1 MSHFD
6 ILMTITL
13 KVNMIIRQ
21 MTSMTCKLIQ
31 NTHFHVNDDTFK
43 SDNIDIFSLCK
54 IC

>member
-21 MTSMTCKLIQ
+21 MIPMTRKLALSLGVFPYFKAFKIQ
-31 NTHFHVNDDTFK
+31 F
-43 SDNIDIFSLCK
+43 
-54 IC
+54 